1 MTKIDRVFIYTFND
15 DDGWPSDISFQA
27 GNKAYELQSCYMAMI
42 MMVEKALGHI
52 WVRLLNS
59 RRNAAG
65 IFDAG
70 ISNIQMSSELVAC
83 DRSRSRMG
91 KLEISRP
98 PNAGHG
104 LKTQKD
110 KKKI

>member
-15 DDGWPSDISFQA
+15 DYGWPSDISFQA

-70 ISNIQMSSELVAC
+70 ISNIQMSSKIYPQQ
-83 DRSRSRMG
+83 RKSHM
-91 KLEISRP
+91 
-98 PNAGHG
+98 
-104 LKTQKD
+104 T
-110 KKKI
+110 KKSHDS